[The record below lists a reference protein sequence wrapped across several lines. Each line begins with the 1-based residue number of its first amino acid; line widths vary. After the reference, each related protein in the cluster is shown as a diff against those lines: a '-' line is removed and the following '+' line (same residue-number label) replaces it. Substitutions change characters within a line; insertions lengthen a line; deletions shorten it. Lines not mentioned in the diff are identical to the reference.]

1 MADYTAPFKIPE
13 FTTEAYEKKK
23 ADYVAKNGYTVTFPQ
38 IGDIIHIRKKKKM
51 TVEEMDLWYSG
62 RRKEIP
68 ERRLMDLYKQKARS
82 KEKYNR
88 MLASPIPNWVSN
100 YTSVLTAW
108 DNVQDVVIT
117 LAAIGRIALKFLP
130 RVFFGALAW
139 PISIL
144 WLVASVMSMIAAPTM
159 CILNP
164 MACKR
169 KMKKDLA
176 RRRKAL
182 RAKGKA
188 PERGTTAW
196 AKVTKDK
203 LKHGF
208 KGYAKSGGFLPSFS
222 EGIQALQVTKDIWG
236 VGLSIG
242 PIFGLAYDLMA
253 GGVRWAIGQKVSFKN
268 APSDIEIYRK
278 AVDKKHEYARWKR
291 PKTKMTKSEFAAWKE
306 KKIASGTW
314 GIKSKQDDDCL
325 KAMKVMQ
332 HTYGWKHQTVWEEET
347 ALYCMT
353 ELAGQGIRNVLNHWN
368 PMENVEGLEHI
379 EIEAYNE
386 PNPLIEEMLR
396 EEGLDPE
403 KGIAWPQ
410 LGKRW
415 ATYEEIQTSLAPV
428 AAENF
433 EYFTENCDDED
444 LKAVVEN
451 SAIEFGLH
459 NIAMLEGTRSIEIQ
473 YHAALCIGETLL
485 DNNYSFPL
493 TINEKQIVDFAQ
505 WTQDCEETD
514 TRPGL
519 KEILAHAKN
528 SLGFEFTTKQVPF
541 EDR

>member
-1 MADYTAPFKIPE
+1 MADYAAPFQLPE
-13 FTTEAYEKKK
+13 FTTEEYQEKK
-23 ADYVAKNGYTVTFPQ
+23 AAYVAENGYTVTFPQ
-38 IGDIIHIRKKKKM
+38 IGDIIHISKETPM
-51 TVEEMDLWYSG
+51 TVDEMDLWYSG
-62 RRKEIP
+62 RRNEIP
-68 ERRLMDLYKQKARS
+68 ERRLMDLYKQKAVS
-82 KEKYNR
+82 KDKYER

-108 DNVQDVVIT
+108 DNVQDVIIS

-130 RVFFGALAW
+130 RFLLGWLAW
-139 PISIL
+139 PIGVL

-182 RAKGKA
+182 KAKGLP
-188 PERGTTAW
+188 PEKGTKAW

-208 KGYAKSGGFLPSFS
+208 KGYAKSGSFLPSFS

-236 VGLSIG
+236 VGLSVG
-242 PIFGLAYDLMA
+242 PIFGLAYDLMS
-253 GGVRWAIGQKVSFKN
+253 GGVRWAIGQEVTFKN
-268 APSDIEIYRK
+268 APSSIEIYRK
-278 AVDKKHEYARWKR
+278 ATDAKNLYARWER
-291 PKTKMTKSEFAAWKE
+291 PTTPMTQSEFLAWKE
-306 KKIASGTW
+306 KKIAAGTW
-314 GIKSKQDDDCL
+314 GIQSKQDDDCL
-325 KAMKVMQ
+325 KAMKISQ
-332 HTYGWKHQTVWEEET
+332 HTYGWKHQTVWEEQT

-353 ELAGQGIRNVLNHWN
+353 ELAGQGIRNILDHWN

-433 EYFTENCDDED
+433 EYFCENCEDED

-459 NIAMLEGTRSIEIQ
+459 NIAMLEGTQSIEIQ
-473 YHAALCIGETLL
+473 YHAALDIGETLL
-485 DNNYSFPL
+485 NHNYSFPL
-493 TINEKQIVDFAQ
+493 SITEDQIIEFAW
-505 WTQDCEETD
+505 WTQACEETN

-519 KEILAHAKN
+519 REILDYAKN
-528 SLGFEFTTKQVPF
+528 SLGFEFTTKRVPL

>member
-1 MADYTAPFKIPE
+1 MADYTEPFQLPE
-13 FTTEAYEKKK
+13 FTTEEYREKK
-23 ADYVAKNGYTVTFPQ
+23 AAYVAEHGYSVTVPR
-38 IGDIIHIRKKKKM
+38 IGDIIHLGLDKPM
-51 TVEEMDLWYSG
+51 TEDEKILWYSG

-68 ERRLMDLYKQKARS
+68 ERRQIALYKQKERS
-82 KEKYNR
+82 RDKYNK

-108 DNVQDVVIT
+108 DNVQDVIIT

-130 RVFFGALAW
+130 RIAVGWLAW
-139 PISIL
+139 PVSIL
-144 WLVASVMSMIAAPTM
+144 WLIASVMSFVVAPTM
-159 CILNP
+159 CVLNP
-164 MACKR
+164 MACKK
-169 KMKKDLA
+169 KMKKDLQ
-176 RRRKAL
+176 RRKKAL
-182 RAKGKA
+182 RARGLP
-188 PERGTTAW
+188 PEKGTTAYR
-196 AKVTKDK
+196 KVVNDK
-203 LKHGF
+203 LKYGF

-222 EGIQALQVTKDIWG
+222 EVVQAAQVTKDIWG
-236 VGLSIG
+236 IGLSIG
-242 PIFGLAYDLMA
+242 PIFGMAYDLIS

-268 APSDIEIYRK
+268 APSNIEIYRR
-278 AVDKKHEYARWKR
+278 AADKKHLYARWER
-291 PKTKMTKSEFAAWKE
+291 PKTKMTKAEFLTWKQ

-314 GIKSKQDDDCL
+314 GVRSKQDDDCL
-325 KAMKVMQ
+325 KAMKISQ
-332 HTYGWKHQTVWEEET
+332 HTYGWKHQTVWEEQT

-386 PNPLIEEMLR
+386 PNPLVEEMLR

-433 EYFTENCDDED
+433 EYFTENCEDED
-444 LKAVVEN
+444 LKAVMEN

-459 NIAMLEGTRSIEIQ
+459 NIAELEGRRSIEIQ
-473 YHAALCIGETLL
+473 YHAAIEIGETLL
-485 DNNYSFPL
+485 NHMYSFPL
-493 TINEKQIVDFAQ
+493 DIEEKKVIDFAE
-505 WTQDCEETD
+505 WCDACEKTN
-514 TRPGL
+514 TRPKL
-519 KEILAHAKN
+519 KEILRYARDV
-528 SLGFEFTTKQVPF
+528 LGFEFETVRIPI

>member
-23 ADYVAKNGYTVTFPQ
+23 ADYVAKHGYTVSVPRL
-38 IGDIIHIRKKKKM
+38 GDIIHIRKKKPM
-51 TVEEMDLWYSG
+51 SVQEMDLWYSG

-68 ERRLMDLYKQKARS
+68 ERRLMEIYKQKERS
-82 KEKYNR
+82 KEKYNK
-88 MLASPIPNWVSN
+88 MLASPIPNWAKN

-117 LAAIGRIALKFLP
+117 LAAIGRIALKFIP
-130 RVFFGALAW
+130 RIAVGWLAW
-139 PISIL
+139 PVSIL
-144 WLVASVMSMIAAPTM
+144 WLVASVMSTIAAPTM
-159 CILNP
+159 CLLNP
-164 MACKR
+164 MGCKI
-169 KMKKDLA
+169 KMKKDLQ

-182 RAKGKA
+182 RARGLPPEKGTKA
-188 PERGTTAW
+188 FAEIQ
-196 AKVTKDK
+196 KNK
-203 LKHGF
+203 LKYGF

-222 EGIQALQVTKDIWG
+222 EVIQAAQVTKDIWG
-236 VGLSIG
+236 IGLSIG
-242 PIFGLAYDLMA
+242 PIFGLAYDLMS

-268 APSDIEIYRK
+268 APSNIEIYRK

-291 PKTKMTKSEFAAWKE
+291 PKTKMTRTEFAAWKE

-314 GIKSKQDDDCL
+314 GIQSKQDDDCL
-325 KAMKVMQ
+325 KAMKISQ
-332 HTYGWKHQTVWEEET
+332 HTYGWKHQTVWEEQV

-353 ELAGQGIRNVLNHWN
+353 ELAGQGIRNILNHWN

-386 PNPLIEEMLR
+386 PDPPTEEMLR

-433 EYFTENCDDED
+433 EYFCENCEDED
-444 LKAVVEN
+444 LKAAMEN

-473 YHAALCIGETLL
+473 YHAAIEIGETLL
-485 DNNYSFPL
+485 NHRFSFPL
-493 TINEKQIVDFAQ
+493 DITEKQIIDFAL
-505 WTQDCEETD
+505 WCEACEETN
-514 TRPGL
+514 TRPKL
-519 KEILAHAKN
+519 REILRYARDV
-528 SLGFEFTTKQVPF
+528 LDFEFTTKQVPF

>member
-1 MADYTAPFKIPE
+1 MADYSAPFQMPE
-13 FTTEAYEKKK
+13 FTDEEYEAKK
-23 ADYVAKNGYTVTFPQ
+23 AKYVAKHGYTVTVPRL
-38 IGDIIHIRKKKKM
+38 GDIIHIRKEKKM
-51 TVEEMDLWYSG
+51 TAGEMDLWYSG

-68 ERRLMDLYKQKARS
+68 ERRLMNLYKQKERS

-88 MLASPIPNWVSN
+88 MLASPIPNWLSN

-130 RVFFGALAW
+130 RVFGGLLAW

-144 WLVASVMSMIAAPTM
+144 WLVASIMSTIAAPTM
-159 CILNP
+159 CILKP

-169 KMKKDLA
+169 KMKKDLE

-182 RAKGKA
+182 RAKHKPPESGTKA
-188 PERGTTAW
+188 FYEMQ
-196 AKVTKDK
+196 KNK

-208 KGYAKSGGFLPSFS
+208 KGYARSGGFMPSFS

-242 PIFGLAYDLMA
+242 PIFGLAYDLMS
-253 GGVRWAIGQKVSFKN
+253 GGVRWAIGQKVAFKN

-291 PKTKMTKSEFAAWKE
+291 PKTKMTRAEFAAWKE

-325 KAMKVMQ
+325 KAMKISQ
-332 HTYGWKHQTVWEEET
+332 HTYGWKHETVWEEQT
-347 ALYCMT
+347 TLYCMT
-353 ELAGQGIRNVLNHWN
+353 ELAGQGIKNILNHWN

-386 PNPLIEEMLR
+386 PNPLIEEMLQ

-415 ATYEEIQTSLAPV
+415 ATYEEIQTSLAPI

-433 EYFTENCDDED
+433 EYFCKNCED
-444 LKAVVEN
+444 KNLKAVIEN
-451 SAIEFGLH
+451 SAIEFGLQ
-459 NIAMLEGTRSIEIQ
+459 NIAMLEGTKSIEIQ
-473 YHAALCIGETLL
+473 YHAALDIAETLL

-493 TINEKQIVDFAQ
+493 SITEGQIIDFAQ
-505 WTQDCEETD
+505 WTQDCEETNH
-514 TRPGL
+514 RPGL
-519 KEILAHAKN
+519 KEILAYAKN
-528 SLGFEFTTKQVPF
+528 SLKFEFTTKQVPF
-541 EDR
+541 KDR

>member
-1 MADYTAPFKIPE
+1 MADYLAPFKMPE
-13 FTTEAYEKKK
+13 FTDDEYEAKK
-23 ADYVAKNGYTVTFPQ
+23 AKYVAEHGYTVTVPRL
-38 IGDIIHIRKKKKM
+38 GDIIHIRRKKVM
-51 TVEEMDLWYSG
+51 TEEEMGLWYSG

-68 ERRLMDLYKQKARS
+68 ERRLMDLYKQKERNR
-82 KEKYNR
+82 EKYNR
-88 MLASPIPNWVSN
+88 MLASPIPNWMSN

-108 DNVQDVVIT
+108 DNVQDVIIT
-117 LAAIGRIALKFLP
+117 VAAIGRIALKFIP
-130 RVFFGALAW
+130 RLAVGWLAW

-144 WLVASVMSMIAAPTM
+144 WLVASVMSTIAAPTM
-159 CILNP
+159 CVLNP

-182 RAKGKA
+182 KARHKA
-188 PERGTTAW
+188 PETGTKAFYEIE
-196 AKVTKDK
+196 KDK
-203 LKHGF
+203 LKRGF

-222 EGIQALQVTKDIWG
+222 EAIQAAQVTKDIWG
-236 VGLSIG
+236 IGLSIG
-242 PIFGLAYDLMA
+242 PIFGIAYDLMT
-253 GGVRWAIGQKVSFKN
+253 GGVRWAIGQEVTFKN

-291 PKTKMTKSEFAAWKE
+291 PKTKMSKAEFITWKK

-314 GIKSKQDDDCL
+314 GIRSKQDDDCL
-325 KAMKVMQ
+325 KAMKISQ
-332 HTYGWKHQTVWEEET
+332 HTYGWKHQTNLEEET
-347 ALYCMT
+347 AVYCMT
-353 ELAGQGIRNVLNHWN
+353 EMAGQNVRNVLNHWN
-368 PMENVEGLEHI
+368 PMENIEGIEHI

-415 ATYEEIQTSLAPV
+415 ATYEEIQTSLAPI

-433 EYFTENCDDED
+433 EHFCENCKEEG
-444 LKAVVEN
+444 LKAAMEN
-451 SAIEFGLH
+451 SAIEAGLH

-473 YHAALCIGETLL
+473 YHAALDIGETLL
-485 DNNYSFPL
+485 NHNYSFPL
-493 TINEKQIVDFAQ
+493 SITEKQIIDFAQ
-505 WTQDCEETD
+505 WTQDCEETN

-519 KEILAHAKN
+519 NEILAHAKN
-528 SLGFEFTTKQVPF
+528 SQGFEFTTKRIPL